1 MTYPNIDLVIH
12 GMIKH
17 DAGNPKLIQHF
28 LKVHEFARLIG
39 IGEGLEKLVQF
50 TLETAAVVHDIG
62 ILTAKRKHGSSAGK
76 YQELEGPAEAKS
88 LLSGLGWPQEVIDR
102 VCYLVGRH
110 HTYTNIDGPDIQILA
125 EAVFWLICWK
135 VILPFRHRKTLTTTF
150 LRLKPAE
157 GFAGCFTP
165 SYNRRHDFFGNK
177 KRLIFRPFFI
187 LFFIAWYGTAG
198 FLRQPSPQH
207 KLPSLHQMQASWFQ
221 SQKCR

>member
-88 LLSGLGWPQEVIDR
+88 LLSSLGWPQEVIDR
-102 VCYLVGRH
+102 VCYLVGHH
-110 HTYTNIDGPDIQILA
+110 HTYTNIDGPDYQILV
-125 EAVFWLICWK
+125 EADFLVNLLESDSSVQAQKNAYHNIF
-135 VILPFRHRKTLTTTF
+135 KTENGR
-150 LRLKPAE
+150 RL
-157 GFAGCFTP
+157 C
-165 SYNRRHDFFGNK
+165 
-177 KRLIFRPFFI
+177 RLLYPIVQQE
-187 LFFIAWYGTAG
+187 T
-198 FLRQPSPQH
+198 
-207 KLPSLHQMQASWFQ
+207 
-221 SQKCR
+221 